1 MCYAAPG
8 PRCSAHA
15 AKDLAKAQAVYGAAE
30 EAFNQATQTL
40 AAKVGHDPTF
50 EERMA
55 DKDWKKVWTAK
66 RAADDALQAAQD
78 VYDTT
83 PAGIQAL
90 KDEAT
95 QIEDQYG
102 PMIPGVNVDP
112 ADAIAQ
118 VFGRLDH
125 AQATRA
131 AQLAA
136 YKDSRKTTNT
146 PDMADAPE
154 DEAAA
159 AAPRPL
165 CTCIDY
171 KYKQACPHVNGLTSQ
186 VTAAVSLTGHQASMA
201 VHEATS
207 RFRTMKTDLAAHRS
221 RIIDAGGDPQADRA
235 YRTELMKVQLQA
247 AEVNRSMERFATTP
261 AGTAYL
267 HRAADRSEAR
277 TGYNQG
283 ESSGLRE
290 AAKRG
295 QEDRTSAVE
304 AYERV
309 TGKAAPTDDTTT
321 PPDLPYGNGCG
332 TKCDDFSWTGTC
344 SHVDPDV
351 AEREKTAA
359 ALANALGGSD
369 YGKALRRELGAG
381 PKPKGLLGR
390 LRDRLSA

>member
-8 PRCSAHA
+8 PRCSSHA
-15 AKDLAKAQAVYGAAE
+15 RKDLDKATAAAQTARAAFEEAHDALRSIQSREEAMKARQDKKFQTLKNAAWAAE
-30 EAFNQATQTL
+30 D
-40 AAKVGHDPTF
+40 AA
-50 EERMA
+50 RS
-55 DKDWKKVWTAK
+55 
-66 RAADDALQAAQD
+66 AQD

-90 KDEAT
+90 KDEAA
-95 QIEDQYG
+95 QIEADFG
-102 PMIPGVNVDP
+102 PMVPGVNVDP
-112 ADAIAQ
+112 RDAIAD

-136 YKDSRKTTNT
+136 YKDSRKATST
-146 PDMADAPE
+146 PDMVDSPE

-171 KYKQACPHVNGLTSQ
+171 KYKQACTHVNGLTNQ

-207 RFRTMKTDLAAHRS
+207 RFRTMKTELAAHRA
-221 RIIDAGGDPQADRA
+221 RIIQTGGDPKTDKTYQADV
-235 YRTELMKVQLQA
+235 MKVQFQA
-247 AEVNRSMERFATTP
+247 ADVNRAMKQFATTP
-261 AGTAYL
+261 AGAAYL
-267 HRAADRSEAR
+267 QRAADRSEAR

-283 ESSGLRE
+283 ESSGMRE
-290 AAKRG
+290 AAKEG
-295 QEDRTSAVE
+295 QVTRAAAVE

-309 TGKAAPTDDTTT
+309 TGKTAPTDDTTT

-344 SHVDPDV
+344 AHVDPDV

-359 ALANALGGSD
+359 ALANALAGSD
-369 YGKALRRELGAG
+369 YGKALRRELGVG
-381 PKPKGLLGR
+381 PKPKGVLRR